1 MEENEEDQAAS
12 DCDEGKVIHN
22 PHDAIGVTDE
32 GISIVNGAKTIFIQ
46 PANWRKKRYGNNVCE
61 MENPNP
67 MIIIIIFSVLKFMCP
82 YERLNFRVFWKA

>member
-32 GISIVNGAKTIFIQ
+32 GISIVYGAKAIFIQ
-46 PANWRKKRYGNNVCE
+46 PAN
-61 MENPNP
+61 
-67 MIIIIIFSVLKFMCP
+67 
-82 YERLNFRVFWKA
+82 